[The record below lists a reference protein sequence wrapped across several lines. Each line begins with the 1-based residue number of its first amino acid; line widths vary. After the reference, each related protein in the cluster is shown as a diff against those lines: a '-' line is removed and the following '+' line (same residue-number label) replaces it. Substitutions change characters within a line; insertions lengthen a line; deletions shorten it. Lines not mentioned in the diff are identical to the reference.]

1 MNNYICKGISGLF
14 IHKYARNK
22 LKLRKSTFLK
32 DVSILSIGTIISQL
46 INIGGLPFLTRLY
59 NVEEFGNLAL
69 FMAFGSIVF
78 SFSTLKLDLAIVK
91 TEKRNEK
98 MALIGISFIAIFF
111 LSILA
116 TLCLFIWSF
125 WNPQVNSLFL
135 FLMFLFFIANGG
147 SQVLVYFFSS
157 EKIYQNIT
165 FAKVLLA
172 IVNLIF
178 ALLLFYWDSSLG
190 LIFAITL
197 ANIFSFLGLGI
208 FFRKE
213 IPSVFKIEKTFSKQ
227 ILYQNINFIKF
238 STPASFLDI
247 LSYQIIIIILSVY
260 YSEEITGSFFMSM
273 RVVLLPSALIG
284 AAIGQ
289 VFYKEMSDKF
299 SNNNLTKNDF
309 WDIWKVLFLIGI
321 IPFVIFLFFG
331 KTLFVWALGDEWMLA
346 GEMAIILV
354 IKGFFNFLSS
364 PTSSGFVVIN
374 KQHYNLILTTIRIT
388 YTIIL
393 LWVSILR
400 NDIFVFLRWYTFFEI
415 IQMLIYNFLM
425 LNHLPP
431 LKTE

>member
-1 MNNYICKGISGLF
+1 
-14 IHKYARNK
+14 
-22 LKLRKSTFLK
+22 
-32 DVSILSIGTIISQL
+32 
-46 INIGGLPFLTRLY
+46 
-59 NVEEFGNLAL
+59 
-69 FMAFGSIVF
+69 
-78 SFSTLKLDLAIVK
+78 
-91 TEKRNEK
+91 

-309 WDIWKVLFLIGI
+309 WNTWKILFLIGI
-321 IPFVIFLFFG
+321 IPFIIFLFYG
-331 KTLFVWALGDEWMLA
+331 KILFVWVLGDEWILA
-346 GEMAIILV
+346 SEMAIILV
-354 IKGFFNFLSS
+354 FKGFFNFLSS
-364 PTSSGFVVIN
+364 PTSSGFVVLN
-374 KQHYNLILTTIRIT
+374 KQQYNLILTSVRIT

-400 NDIFVFLRWYTFFEI
+400 NDIFFFLKWYTFFEI
-415 IQMLIYNFLM
+415 LQMLMYNFLI
-425 LNHLPP
+425 LNHLSSD
-431 LKTE
+431 KAI